1 MIFEAA
7 TLARRGLLHP
17 GPPSRVLRQ
26 LLELRRWGFGLP
38 GELRQ
43 AAARNPGRV
52 AVIDDD
58 GFLTY
63 AALLDLSQ
71 RLTAVLDV
79 EAGDRVGLL
88 SRNSAA
94 MVAAMV
100 AVASAGAD
108 PVLLNTGLSAPQLS
122 TVARDQGL
130 RLILHSRDFT
140 PAGVPARCLDDL
152 VAPPPSSGLTPP
164 PPLAPSL
171 RPPAPS
177 PLASGLTPPAPSPL
191 ASGLTPPAPSPLAS
205 GLTPPARPPLA
216 SGLTPPARPGRTI
229 VLTSGTTGL
238 PKGAQRPTPGGFGPL
253 ASIIDR
259 IPLRAGDSMLIAA
272 PLFHTWGLA
281 GLQIALALRATVVLR
296 RRFSPADAIQAM
308 IRERCS
314 ALIAVPVMLQGLMEL
329 PPGDQPPLSVV
340 AVSGSALPGGLAIRF
355 MDRYGDILYNLYG
368 STEASWASIATPA
381 DLRAAPGT
389 AGRPPH
395 GTRIAVLDP
404 DGRPLPPG
412 EPGRL
417 FVGNEMLFEGY
428 TNGAGKETRDG
439 LLATGDLGHVDD
451 AGRVFVDG
459 REDDMIVSGGENV
472 FPSEVENLLADL
484 PGVREVAVIG
494 VPDPTYGQRLAA
506 YLVRRPGVS
515 LDADAV
521 RDHVREFRARFCVPR
536 DVVFLDALPRNATGK
551 VLKRELPSLPDR

>member
-1 MIFEAA
+1 VIFVAA

-17 GPPSRVLRQ
+17 GPPARVLRQ
-26 LLELRRWGFGLP
+26 LLELRRWGFGLT

-43 AAARNPGRV
+43 AAARDPDRV

-58 GFLTY
+58 GVWTY
-63 AALLDLSQ
+63 AALLDSAQ
-71 RLTAVLDV
+71 RLTGVLDV
-79 EAGDRVGLL
+79 RAGDRVGLL
-88 SRNSAA
+88 SRNSAS
-94 MVAAMV
+94 MVASMV
-100 AVASAGAD
+100 ALTSAGAD
-108 PVLLNTGLSAPQLS
+108 PVLINTGLSPSQLAA
-122 TVARDQGL
+122 VVRDQGL
-130 RLILHSRDFT
+130 RLLLHSREFT
-140 PAGVPARCLDDL
+140 PTGVPARCLDDL
-152 VAPPPSSGLTPP
+152 APPPPGSSSSRSAPP
-164 PPLAPSL
+164 PGSGPLPS
-171 RPPAPS
+171 S
-177 PLASGLTPPAPSPL
+177 
-191 ASGLTPPAPSPLAS
+191 
-205 GLTPPARPPLA
+205 ARPPLA
-216 SGLTPPARPGRTI
+216 SAPEPPARPGRTI

-259 IPLRAGDSMLIAA
+259 IPLRAGVRMMIAA

-296 RRFSPADAIQAM
+296 RRFSPADALQAM

-329 PPGDQPPLSVV
+329 PPGELPPLSVV
-340 AVSGSALPGGLAIRF
+340 AVSGSALPGGLATRF
-355 MDRYGDILYNLYG
+355 MDRYGDVLYNLYG

-395 GTRIAVLDP
+395 GTRVAVLGP
-404 DGRPLPPG
+404 DGRVLPRG
-412 EPGRL
+412 RPGRL

-439 LLATGDLGHVDD
+439 LLATGDLGHVDAD
-451 AGRVFVDG
+451 GRIFVDG

-506 YLVRRPGVS
+506 YLVRRPGAS
-515 LDADAV
+515 LDADTV
-521 RDHVREFRARFCVPR
+521 RAHVREFRARFCVPR
-536 DVVFLDALPRNATGK
+536 DVIFLEALPRNATGK
-551 VLKRELPSLPDR
+551 VLKRELPRSVS